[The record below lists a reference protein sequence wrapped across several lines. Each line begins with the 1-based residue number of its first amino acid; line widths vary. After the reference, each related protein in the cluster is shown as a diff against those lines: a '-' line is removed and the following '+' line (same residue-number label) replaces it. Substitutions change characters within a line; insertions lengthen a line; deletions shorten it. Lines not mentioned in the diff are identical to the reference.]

1 MAQLILDDSDD
12 TCDLMANM
20 AYKMSQ
26 EFPTAFLDITLV
38 PLFSHLQYHSRSDR
52 PVLCRFQLQSRL
64 GVGVIYDFLMWI
76 LYGLSGG
83 FINSLLTDVLI

>member
-12 TCDLMANM
+12 TCDQMANM

-38 PLFSHLQYHSRSDR
+38 PLFSHLQHLSRNEYVSTSVTR
-52 PVLCRFQLQSRL
+52 VQTGQS
-64 GVGVIYDFLMWI
+64 
-76 LYGLSGG
+76 
-83 FINSLLTDVLI
+83 